1 MVDFAIV
8 LLFVLFCLLHLVVA
22 VKRGDDDD
30 DDDEVM
36 MMMIIK
42 MRLGGGEG
50 INYESGRNSGIC
62 TNVLI
67 SLDEEL
73 MIIIYL
79 RITQFQMSNNMISTN
94 DERDTLTDAY
104 L

>member
-1 MVDFAIV
+1 MMTM
-8 LLFVLFCLLHLVVA
+8 
-22 VKRGDDDD
+22 
-30 DDDEVM
+30 M

-62 TNVLI
+62 TNVLM

-94 DERDTLTDAY
+94 DERDTLTSE
-104 L
+104 LLEKCGELCIGHTLTLKVVFE